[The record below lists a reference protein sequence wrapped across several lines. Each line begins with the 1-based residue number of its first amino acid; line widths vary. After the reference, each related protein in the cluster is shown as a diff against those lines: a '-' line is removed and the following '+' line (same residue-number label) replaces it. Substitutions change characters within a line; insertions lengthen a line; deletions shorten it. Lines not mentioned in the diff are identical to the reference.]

1 MAHFA
6 KLDSNNVVTQVIV
19 VANEDTSDVNGVEDE
34 AIGIAFLQG
43 LFGENTIWK
52 QTSYNSNIR
61 GRYAGPG
68 FTYDSV
74 DDVFVPPAPYSNW
87 ILNSSTHEWE
97 APITMPPLTS
107 DMETNGQ
114 TWVWDEASGNWTES
128 DPAVS
133 PPSE

>member
-34 AIGIAFLQG
+34 AIGIAFLKG

-61 GRYAGPG
+61 ERYAGPG

-74 DDVFVPPAPYSNW
+74 DDVFIAPAPYSNW

-97 APITMPPLTS
+97 APITMPTVTS

-114 TWVWDEASGNWTES
+114 TWVWDEESGNWTES
-128 DPAVS
+128 DPVVS